1 MATILR
7 YLEFLS
13 LGTWVGSIIFLS
25 FVVAPGAFATLGSR
39 DQAGAV
45 VGMALGRLHLLG
57 LIAGVLF
64 LVARAARSL
73 STGRGLALLAS
84 PAALAVVVMLLL
96 TLVSQYS
103 VAPRMAH
110 LRVQMVSVDRTPE
123 DSPLRVEFNRLH
135 RVSVRL
141 EVAVLLAGLAALLFT
156 VRNNR

>member
-64 LVARAARSL
+64 LVARAARAL

-123 DSPLRVEFNRLH
+123 DNPLRAEFNRLH

-141 EVAVLLAGLAALLFT
+141 EAAVLLAGLAALFFT
-156 VRNNR
+156 VRNHR

>member
-7 YLEFLS
+7 YIEFLS

-64 LVARAARSL
+64 LVARAARAL
-73 STGRGLALLAS
+73 STGRGLASLAS

-110 LRVQMVSVDRTPE
+110 LRVQMGSVDRTPE
-123 DSPLRVEFNRLH
+123 DNPLRVEFNRLH

-141 EVAVLLAGLAALLFT
+141 EVAALLAGLAALFFT
-156 VRNNR
+156 VRNHR

>member
-1 MATILR
+1 
-7 YLEFLS
+7 
-13 LGTWVGSIIFLS
+13 
-25 FVVAPGAFATLGSR
+25 
-39 DQAGAV
+39 
-45 VGMALGRLHLLG
+45 MALGRLHLLG

-73 STGRGLALLAS
+73 FTGRGLALLAS

-141 EVAVLLAGLAALLFT
+141 EVAVLLAGLAALFFT
-156 VRNNR
+156 VRNRR